1 MLRTEQKVAN
11 MFVEIK
17 DNLNLVSKE
26 LEDIKNIRHTVSK
39 DLNELN
45 LLRSKMIYDLNQ
57 LMSSVEKNISYQ
69 VKTITS
75 DGCIY
80 TFYNSNRPHL
90 TVVCLNQIVVC
101 GNMARYIWFNFMCI

>member
-1 MLRTEQKVAN
+1 MWHTEEKVAN

-17 DNLNLVSKE
+17 DNRNLVSKE
-26 LEDIKNIRHTVSK
+26 LEDIKTIHNTVSK

-45 LLRSKMIYDLNQ
+45 LLRSKMISDLNQ
-57 LMSSVEKNISYQ
+57 IMSSVEKNNSNQ

-80 TFYNSNRPHL
+80 TFYISNHLHL

-101 GNMARYIWFNFMCI
+101 GNMARYILFNFMCI

>member
-1 MLRTEQKVAN
+1 
-11 MFVEIK
+11 
-17 DNLNLVSKE
+17 
-26 LEDIKNIRHTVSK
+26 
-39 DLNELN
+39 
-45 LLRSKMIYDLNQ
+45 MISDLNQ

-80 TFYNSNRPHL
+80 TFYNSYCPHL

-101 GNMARYIWFNFMCI
+101 GNMARYILFNLMCILAGITHLVNALPSEPSLTTRSKHWKQCCLQSRK